1 MRQKPLSIHVTTMG
15 CSKNLV
21 DSEVLMGQLRAAGY
35 KVVHQ
40 DAMEKADVAIINT
53 CGFIEDSIAEN
64 VGQIMELTEAKK
76 HGMVDKIVVMGCLVQ
91 RFKEQL
97 ELEIPEVDRFYG
109 VDELAMILEDL
120 GADYRKD
127 LLGERMQVTPSHYA
141 YLKIAEGC
149 DRKCAFCTIPQIR
162 GRNKSKTIEAIT
174 QEARYLAS
182 KGVKEL
188 ILIAQDTTRYGIDIY
203 GESRL
208 PELLRELDK
217 TDGIRWIRLQYTYPN
232 KVLYDVLEV
241 MKNSDKI
248 CHYLDIPLQH
258 VSDKI
263 LKSMKRGHTGKIIRE
278 LLDAYRREIPD
289 MAIRTTMISG
299 YPGEGEQEFEEL
311 KDFIRKYRF
320 ERLGVF
326 AFSPEQG
333 TLAATL
339 DDDVSASEKNRRA
352 DEIMELQKEVSASL
366 NADKIGAQMLLV
378 ADRFENDTWVCR
390 SQYDSPEV
398 DTEIYVKDNE
408 AIQQG
413 QFFKAIITEADDYDL
428 YGEFVEAV

>member
-1 MRQKPLSIHVTTMG
+1 
-15 CSKNLV
+15 
-21 DSEVLMGQLRAAGY
+21 
-35 KVVHQ
+35 
-40 DAMEKADVAIINT
+40 
-53 CGFIEDSIAEN
+53 
-64 VGQIMELTEAKK
+64 
-76 HGMVDKIVVMGCLVQ
+76 MVDKIVVMGCLVQ

-97 ELEIPEVDRFYG
+97 QLEIPEVDRFYG
-109 VDELAMILEDL
+109 VDELALILEDL

-127 LLGERMQVTPSHYA
+127 LLGERMQVTPKHYA

-149 DRKCAFCTIPQIR
+149 DRKCAFCTIPEIR
-162 GRNKSKTIEAIT
+162 GANKSKTIEAIAA
-174 QEARYLAS
+174 EARYLAS
-182 KGVKEL
+182 QGVKEL
-188 ILIAQDTTRYGIDIY
+188 ILIAQDTTRYGVDIY

-217 TDGIRWIRLQYTYPN
+217 TEGIRWIRLQYTYPN
-232 KVLYDVLEV
+232 KVLYNVLEV
-241 MKNSDKI
+241 MKDSVKI

-311 KDFIRKYRF
+311 KAFIRNYRF

-326 AFSPEQG
+326 AFSPEEG
-333 TLAATL
+333 TAAAEL
-339 DDDVSASEKNRRA
+339 DDDVPTVEKNRRA
-352 DEIMELQKEVSASL
+352 DEIMELQKQVSASL
-366 NADKIGAQMLLV
+366 NADKVGEQMLLV
-378 ADRFENDTWVCR
+378 ADRFENDIWVCR

-408 AIQQG
+408 AIYQG
-413 QFFKAIITEADDYDL
+413 RFFNAVITEADDYDL
-428 YGEFVEAV
+428 YGEFVEVV